1 MAHALKLSVVAEGV
15 ETGEVLEFLRSTSC
29 DEAQGYFLA
38 RPLTLD
44 AFEAYLVHQSVSVQH
59 ESN

>member
-15 ETGEVLEFLRSTSC
+15 DSADTLQFLRCADC

-38 RPLTLD
+38 RPLSLLD
-44 AFEAYLVHQSVSVQH
+44 FEAYLSRLPGAV
-59 ESN
+59 